1 MYDSMQYTR
10 HEYIAK
16 ILFLVYMIIVTL
28 ILMNMLIAMMGST
41 YQLVRDSDKEYL
53 RQWAQVILA
62 IEHSVSKR
70 KYSLCKS

>member
-1 MYDSMQYTR
+1 MQYTR

-41 YQLVRDSDKEYL
+41 YQLVRDSEKEYL
-53 RQWAQVILA
+53 RKWAKVILA
-62 IEHSVSKR
+62 IEHYVSKR